1 VNAPRSKPDDVPPPV
16 HLGETPEHDVAAALH
31 EVSNALTVVLGWI
44 ERARGV
50 AGVPLESARSLGVA
64 TTRAR
69 QAQRIVRR
77 AIGAS
82 VPKDEPRALGEV
94 VAEVVVGL
102 EPEAH
107 RSAVHLTTA
116 LDRAFAEATVES
128 PESVAQILT
137 NLLLNAIALSPRG
150 AAVAVDGHV
159 TGASA
164 ILGVADEGPGVDL
177 SRRSNLLRAGAT
189 TRAGGA
195 GIGLRHAASLAEAS
209 AGALALVESPR
220 GARFEL
226 TWPCQ
231 PPGAR
236 AAPLERPRAVALEG
250 ARVLV
255 VEDDL
260 AVIELLDAALGARGA
275 VVVSARSSSELYAAL
290 GTGAFTA
297 ALVDL
302 SPIAADH
309 RGALRR
315 LREANPRAR
324 IVVISGSAKDLAPI
338 LREANLTWVRKPF
351 EIAEVLKALGEPSL
365 VPA

>member
-1 VNAPRSKPDDVPPPV
+1 
-16 HLGETPEHDVAAALH
+16 
-31 EVSNALTVVLGWI
+31 
-44 ERARGV
+44 
-50 AGVPLESARSLGVA
+50 
-64 TTRAR
+64 
-69 QAQRIVRR
+69 
-77 AIGAS
+77 
-82 VPKDEPRALGEV
+82 
-94 VAEVVVGL
+94 
-102 EPEAH
+102 
-107 RSAVHLTTA
+107 
-116 LDRAFAEATVES
+116 
-128 PESVAQILT
+128 VAQILT